1 MRTRTALRGVA
12 TAALTLSALGLGMGT
27 ANADGW
33 KDGYLDNTEF
43 GLFCQTNYQN
53 SVFDLRATD
62 EDFGDDFFK
71 GSRSCAGQMVNENTQ
86 SYINNSCGF
95 FVWTNSGM
103 WGDKGFIP
111 EGHRGNASATFK
123 KRISSAA
130 RNC

>member
-1 MRTRTALRGVA
+1 MRTRTVLRGVA
-12 TAALTLSALGLGMGT
+12 ATALTLSALGLGMGT
-27 ANADGW
+27 ASADGW

-43 GLFCQTNYQN
+43 GLFCKANYQN
-53 SVFDLRATD
+53 SVFDLSATD

-95 FVWTNSGM
+95 YVWTNAGM

-123 KRISSAA
+123 QRISSAA